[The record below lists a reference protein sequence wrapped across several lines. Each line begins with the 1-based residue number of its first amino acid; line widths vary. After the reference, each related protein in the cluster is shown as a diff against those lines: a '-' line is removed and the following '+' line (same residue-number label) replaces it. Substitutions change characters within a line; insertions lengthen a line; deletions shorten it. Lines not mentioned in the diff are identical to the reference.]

1 MTAVRRRST
10 TWRMQ
15 RTLSGERESEE
26 TMRQQRG
33 DAEATGECV
42 MALSLVC
49 GESAGSVRGSSA
61 ALEEEKESPAPAAAA
76 TAQSCRCPDSGQQ
89 RQQGGGDGRA
99 AQLRTESSRARDSG
113 SSRPCPLPCSALSV
127 LLLWL
132 PEAECGGRH
141 ARIGTRGV
149 LACSLLSPQSTPYR
163 RCCAPPPALPLAAS
177 QPTDSDLRE
186 CRRSFLGCR
195 RPRRYHFP

>member
-1 MTAVRRRST
+1 MRDGAVPRV
-10 TWRMQ
+10 WC
-15 RTLSGERESEE
+15 E
-26 TMRQQRG
+26 
-33 DAEATGECV
+33 
-42 MALSLVC
+42 
-49 GESAGSVRGSSA
+49 AGSVRGSSA

-76 TAQSCRCPDSGQQ
+76 TALSCRCPRQ
-89 RQQGGGDGRA
+89 RTAAAAGGGDGRA

-113 SSRPCPLPCSALSV
+113 SSRPCPPPLLCSLCGF
-127 LLLWL
+127 LLWL

-177 QPTDSDLRE
+177 QPTDSELRE